1 MFKGFRDFIMRGN
14 VVDLAVGV
22 VIGAAF
28 TSIVSSFTDDLIQ
41 PLINA
46 AGSVGDVDAATAGL
60 GFYILPGVE
69 GTYLNFGAVITAAIN
84 FLLVA
89 AVVYFVIVL
98 PMNKLNSMRE
108 SKEEQEDA
116 EVVTETALLT
126 EIRNLLAQANES
138 TNTGRNAISTTDEST
153 ETKDPS
159 AGTASSDGSTA
170 ESGPKK
176 TD

>member
-14 VVDLAVGV
+14 VIDLAVGV

-28 TSIVSSFTDDLIQ
+28 TSIVSSFTDQLIQ

-46 AGSVGDVDAATAGL
+46 AGSIGNVDQATAGL
-60 GFYILPGVE
+60 GFYIIPGTE

-98 PMNKLNSMRE
+98 PMNKLNSLRE
-108 SKEEQEDA
+108 AKEEQGEA

-126 EIRNLLAQANES
+126 EIRDLLAQSAEGAPE
-138 TNTGRNAISTTDEST
+138 GRHAF
-153 ETKDPS
+153 PS
-159 AGTASSDGSTA
+159 DDSTA
-170 ESGPKK
+170 ITAKDISPDSVKD
-176 TD
+176 TDQK